1 MGIVIG
7 DKVLESESIGKTD
20 PREAMI
26 RQNREREQWNEKY
39 GTTQT
44 KQLLKSLNGQLGIC
58 GKESIISGI

>member
-1 MGIVIG
+1 MGIVVGNKI
-7 DKVLESESIGKTD
+7 LESENIGKTD

-44 KQLLKSLNGQLGIC
+44 KQLLKSLNG
-58 GKESIISGI
+58 

>member
-7 DKVLESESIGKTD
+7 DKVWESESIGKTD

-44 KQLLKSLNGQLGIC
+44 KQLLKSLNG
-58 GKESIISGI
+58 